1 MTEKIDTPNDYQ
13 YFGLISAMNS
23 YSIIQLGKDN
33 INNRSIVEITGE
45 AGSGKSRLC
54 HYFAIQTILP
64 EKYGGQEKG
73 CLFISTKPVAD
84 EKLREFFE
92 PMAINKGL
100 NSNEISLSFNKLI
113 YRYLDFANFD
123 KLINSAFEN
132 FIQENRIKTIIID
145 DIASL
150 CDQEFQKE
158 QRYDYRERFT
168 FMMDFFRLMNNMIL
182 KYDLFCFCVNEV
194 RAVLRQDNSYNRA
207 EAFKPALGKSWEN
220 NIATRLILKK
230 NKINGVVNRRWIEVP
245 FSNYLINQYFEFEI
259 TDNGIHFL

>member
-1 MTEKIDTPNDYQ
+1 MAEKIDAPNDCQ
-13 YFGLISAMNS
+13 FSGLISAMNR
-23 YSIIQLGKDN
+23 YSLIPLGKDN
-33 INNRSIVEITGE
+33 INDRCIVEITGE

-73 CLFISTKPVAD
+73 CLFISTKAIPD

-92 PMAINKGL
+92 PMALNKGL
-100 NSNEISLSFNKLI
+100 NSNEINLMFKKLI
-113 YRYLDFANFD
+113 YKHLDFANFD
-123 KLINSAFEN
+123 KLINSDFEH

-145 DIASL
+145 NVTSL

-158 QRYDYRERFT
+158 QKYDYRERFT
-168 FMMDFFRLMNNMIL
+168 FMMNFFRLMNNLIL
-182 KYDLFCFCVNEV
+182 KYNLFCFCVNEV
-194 RAVLRQDNSYNRA
+194 RAVLGNNYNRA
-207 EAFKPALGKSWEN
+207 SAFKPALGKTWEN

-230 NKINGVVNRRWIEVP
+230 RKSNGVVNGRWIEVA

-259 TDNGIHFL
+259 TDNGIQFL